1 MSNFH
6 SYKFPKELDTSVPD
20 FFCDNRVLDWNFE
33 LFNAAYLSNQR
44 GLNINEILDLYRQS
58 IKKIMSNNGVPN
70 AVKSIAGHLL
80 KDFTHLV
87 VQSMVVSILTVVTKE
102 VEMINHLQES
112 CWQINNESDFWDA
125 WGQYMDICEC
135 HQFCLERYHVI
146 QCGYSI
152 KCQPHIPQEL
162 YDQLGTDSQIIT
174 SPFKTNQQYTT
185 HVLNAFKN
193 MTNMEDIQEAI
204 KGKSVADKGLQGFD
218 FCKTFF
224 KECTVFFKKPN
235 LIKRLAFNETSFN
248 RLLVWP
254 LWDIAVDSIGDTLI
268 VIPGEYILKASQE
281 ECKADGVVLDGEIEI
296 GILETS
302 GKYLLNDN
310 SKYGLDH
317 VKGTFGALAIFNTI
331 FKTYYTATE
340 VTAMNLKIP
349 FVHARHDHV
358 HLWSLELCAKKLYAL
373 KKVFKFKIPGDKS
386 DVKNIL
392 AMGHFVWQL
401 KKQLEQA
408 HYVVQQMKQEHDD
421 NEINRIM
428 DDGDIEIESLKSWI
442 NLEIKKPVKGA
453 EYGLLLPVEKNGD
466 EENLRFVKF

>member
-1 MSNFH
+1 M
-6 SYKFPKELDTSVPD
+6 
-20 FFCDNRVLDWNFE
+20 
-33 LFNAAYLSNQR
+33 
-44 GLNINEILDLYRQS
+44 
-58 IKKIMSNNGVPN
+58 
-70 AVKSIAGHLL
+70 
-80 KDFTHLV
+80 
-87 VQSMVVSILTVVTKE
+87 
-102 VEMINHLQES
+102 QES

-193 MTNMEDIQEAI
+193 MTDMEDIQEAI

-428 DDGDIEIESLKSWI
+428 DNGDIEIESLKSWI